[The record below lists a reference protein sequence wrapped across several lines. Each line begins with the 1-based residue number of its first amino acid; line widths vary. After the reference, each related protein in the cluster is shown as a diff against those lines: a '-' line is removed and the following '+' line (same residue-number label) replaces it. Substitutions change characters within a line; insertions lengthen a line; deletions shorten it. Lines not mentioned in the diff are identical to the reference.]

1 MSAHRPIKLVNDMAR
16 AAAVMAV
23 SRAPDGHVC
32 KIEPPKRSLN
42 QNAAFHAL
50 CDDVAKSGFEWG
62 GCRRTAEEI
71 KVLLVSA
78 HAMATR
84 RESEVV
90 EGFEGEP
97 VQLRESTAQMSKER
111 LSSLLEYSI
120 AFCATHGIALRTDR
134 DDAR

>member
-1 MSAHRPIKLVNDMAR
+1 ME
-16 AAAVMAV
+16 AAKFLFE
-23 SRAPDGHVC
+23 RGDEGH
-32 KIEPPKRSLN
+32 
-42 QNAAFHAL
+42 
-50 CDDVAKSGFEWG
+50 
-62 GCRRTAEEI
+62 EEI

>member
-1 MSAHRPIKLVNDMAR
+1 MTAHRPIKLVNDMAR

-42 QNAAFHAL
+42 QSAAFHAL
-50 CDDVAKSGFEWG
+50 CDDITKSGFEWG
-62 GCRRTAEEI
+62 GCRRTADEI

-78 HAMATR
+78 HAMATQ

-111 LSSLLEYSI
+111 LSSLLEYAI
-120 AFCATHGIALRTDR
+120 AFCAQRGIRLSGPEYADR
-134 DDAR
+134 